1 MDKKIQS
8 KKNILVKVAYKMG
21 ERSVGRCVFWFNQ
34 PQIPEK
40 LKKTIN
46 SKELKINE

>member
-8 KKNILVKVAYKMG
+8 KKNILVRAAYKMG

-34 PQIPEK
+34 PQVPEK
-40 LKKTIN
+40 LKKAVN
-46 SKELKINE
+46 LKDTK